1 MTILLI
7 NLQFNTN
14 KIMTSETRDY
24 LKIGLL
30 AVIAISLTYGTFFKQ
45 SKVRRSINGNTAQAT
60 PPPLQGP
67 QDDDLRLGIDPN
79 KTEGIASTFAATTM
93 KWDNDA
99 HEFGTIKQHTENVH
113 VFNFTNTGDKPLI
126 IEDAQGSCGC
136 TVPEYP
142 KEPILPGAIGK
153 ITVKYSPGTQIG
165 QQTKTVAITSNVEPR
180 VQNLYINALVEEA
193 PDPLLGDE

>member
-14 KIMTSETRDY
+14 KIMTPETRDY

-30 AVIAISLTYGTFFKQ
+30 AVIAVSLTYGTFFKQ

-79 KTEGIASTFAATTM
+79 KTEGSASTFSATTM

-142 KEPILPGAIGK
+142 KEPILPGATGK